1 MQYCFVSTFFQ
12 TSIVQI
18 VGRVDD
24 EKLIAEA
31 AAKIRGMVEREL
43 REANE
48 QVGCVILISFI

>member
-1 MQYCFVSTFFQ
+1 MQFSFVSTFFQ

-18 VGRVDD
+18 LGRVDD
-24 EKLIAEA
+24 EKLIVEA

-48 QVGCVILISFI
+48 QVGCVILTSFL